1 MLCSLIKWDT
11 NVRQFL
17 RTSDL
22 ITAKQLNCSDLSE
35 DQVCKQ
41 SAANISPT
49 INEIQN
55 HRKRQRDSSRWKAGI
70 SFTQSELRGGS
81 VVQERGGS
89 GSMSRSFFFSSF
101 LISSLWSW
109 GFFNEIP
116 FLILFV
122 LPAESTCFV
131 FYSLYSLSSASSPP
145 PPCANAIK
153 QISKTLPGTGV
164 CIPKGD
170 KSYTFYLLLF
180 I

>member
-1 MLCSLIKWDT
+1 
-11 NVRQFL
+11 
-17 RTSDL
+17 
-22 ITAKQLNCSDLSE
+22 
-35 DQVCKQ
+35 
-41 SAANISPT
+41 
-49 INEIQN
+49 
-55 HRKRQRDSSRWKAGI
+55 
-70 SFTQSELRGGS
+70 
-81 VVQERGGS
+81 
-89 GSMSRSFFFSSF
+89 MSRSFFFSSF
-101 LISSLWSW
+101 LISSLWSR

-131 FYSLYSLSSASSPP
+131 FYSLYSLSSVSSPP
-145 PPCANAIK
+145 ASCANAIK

>member
-1 MLCSLIKWDT
+1 MGTFTLKEKKPTLHFGESFASTFVWCSLIKCDT
-11 NVRQFL
+11 NVRQFF
-17 RTSDL
+17 RTGE
-22 ITAKQLNCSDLSE
+22 QLNCSDLSE

-49 INEIQN
+49 INEIWN
-55 HRKRQRDSSRWKAGI
+55 HRKRQRDSSRWKAVI
-70 SFTQSELRGGS
+70 SFTQSELPGGS
-81 VVQERGGS
+81 VVLEQGGS

-131 FYSLYSLSSASSPP
+131 FYSLSSVSYPP
-145 PPCANAIK
+145 LCKCNQTNI
-153 QISKTLPGTGV
+153 
-164 CIPKGD
+164 
-170 KSYTFYLLLF
+170 
-180 I
+180 